1 MADHF
6 HYPFRK
12 VMMVKPSKV
21 QQEKRAETLFSFL
34 MPRLKPE

>member
-6 HYPFRK
+6 HYPFRE
-12 VMMVKPSKV
+12 VMRVKPSKV
-21 QQEKRAETLFSFL
+21 QQEEREETLFSFL